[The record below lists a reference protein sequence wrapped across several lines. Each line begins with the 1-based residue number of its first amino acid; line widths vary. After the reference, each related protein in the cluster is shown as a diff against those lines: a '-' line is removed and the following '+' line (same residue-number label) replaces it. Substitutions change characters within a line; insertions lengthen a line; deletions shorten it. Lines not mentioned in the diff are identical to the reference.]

1 MKQVQVLL
9 STYNGEHYI
18 SEQLQTLLGQSYPHI
33 SILVRDDGSSDH
45 TVALLKEFAE
55 ANPNRIT
62 VLTGRNIGVVPSF
75 FELVMHSDPQ
85 ADYYCFCDQDDV
97 WLEHK
102 IERAVNM
109 LESQSDKTPAMV
121 FTSTELV
128 DKELHSFGTW
138 PKPPSKQPSF
148 YNALIQNIAV
158 GATITINRAARDLFV
173 NGYRVDP
180 SRIIMHDWWFYLLVS
195 AFGNVIYDQRPSMLY
210 RQHGNNVVG
219 GSNSF
224 FDKLDQKYRSY
235 LKHKG
240 KHLLVSQAR
249 EFCRVYGHLL
259 DDEKREQL
267 ELFIAPRQ
275 RFREKIHFLQ
285 RSKLYRQ
292 SILEQSLF
300 RFLILAGYI

>member
-1 MKQVQVLL
+1 MKKVQVLL
-9 STYNGEHYI
+9 SAYNGEDYI
-18 SEQLQTLLGQSYPHI
+18 AEQIKSILRQSYPHI
-33 SILVRDDGSSDH
+33 SILVRDDGSSDRTREQLQPFIESH
-45 TVALLKEFAE
+45 
-55 ANPNRIT
+55 PDRIQQIK
-62 VLTGRNIGVVPSF
+62 GSNIGVVPSF

-97 WLEHK
+97 WLDHK

-109 LESQSDKTPAMV
+109 LDSQSDNIPAMV
-121 FTSTELV
+121 FTATKLV
-128 DKELHSFGTW
+128 DKELHSLGTW
-138 PKPPSKQPSF
+138 PKAPSKQPSF

-173 NGYRVDP
+173 NRYRVDP

-195 AFGNVIYDQRPSMLY
+195 AFGNVIYDQSPSMLY

-224 FDKLDQKYRSY
+224 FDKLNQKYRSY

-240 KHLLVSQAR
+240 EHLLVSQAR
-249 EFCRVYGHLL
+249 EFYRVYGHLL

>member
-18 SEQLQTLLGQSYPHI
+18 PEQLQSILRQSYPNI
-33 SILVRDDGSSDH
+33 SVLVRDDGSSDC
-45 TVALLKEFAE
+45 TTSLLREYAE
-55 ANPNRIT
+55 ANPNQFKVIR
-62 VLTGRNIGVVPSF
+62 GSNIGVVPSF

-109 LESQSDKTPAMV
+109 LDSQSDKTPAMV

-128 DKELHSFGTW
+128 DKELHSLGTW
-138 PKPPSKQPSF
+138 PKAPSKQPSF

-158 GATITINRAARDLFV
+158 GATITISQAARDLFV
-173 NGYRVDP
+173 NGNRVDH
-180 SRIIMHDWWFYLLVS
+180 SKIIMHDWWFYLLVS

-210 RQHGNNVVG
+210 RQHGSNVVG

-224 FDKLDQKYRSY
+224 FDKLNQKYRSY

-240 KHLLVSQAR
+240 KHLLVIQAR
-249 EFCRVYGHLL
+249 EFYRVYGQLL

-275 RFREKIHFLQ
+275 QFREKIFFLQ